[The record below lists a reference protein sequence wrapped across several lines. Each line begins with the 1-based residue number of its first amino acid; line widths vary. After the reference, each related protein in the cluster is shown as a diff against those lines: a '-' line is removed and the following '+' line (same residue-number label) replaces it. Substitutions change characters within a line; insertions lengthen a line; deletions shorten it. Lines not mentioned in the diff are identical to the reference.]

1 VKRTTARATHPVL
14 KRIEVVIMKQNDR
27 SSPAVILTILA
38 AVLII
43 VVIVDYALHQNAG
56 PDTRES
62 MQLELFKSGLQL
74 AIIVIV
80 GGGIAL
86 LYKWVEHSW
95 DATREQSELR
105 KHYVARLGDAYRAVK
120 EARRLLRAGGIR
132 NVPGSAPALLTAGQ
146 IAHYDQQ
153 MAVISREQ
161 LKLEA
166 LMIESRN
173 FPPVAESRLLTQ
185 EIRRMESYLG
195 KIIDE
200 YEDIRPR
207 ESIDLRQMKRVTEF
221 TGEPDPQADRRFGT
235 FQQNFVH
242 PHYRA
247 IRLVAEQQ
255 APRSS
260 RDQKPGSSQTEP
272 PRREGRP
279 EEARVSTPRTGAP
292 PGKETRNT
300 SQ

>member
-1 VKRTTARATHPVL
+1 
-14 KRIEVVIMKQNDR
+14 MKQDDR
-27 SSPAVILTILA
+27 FSPAAIVT
-38 AVLII
+38 VLILVI
-43 VVIVDYALHQNAG
+43 ILVSIVDYTLHENAG
-56 PDTRES
+56 SEARES
-62 MQLELFKSGLQL
+62 MRLELFKSALQL

-95 DATREQSELR
+95 DARREQAELR
-105 KHYVARLGDAYRAVK
+105 RHYVSRLGDAYRAVK

-132 NVPGSAPALLTAGQ
+132 PVPGSSPMILSDEQVAR
-146 IAHYDQQ
+146 YDQQ
-153 MAVISREQ
+153 MVVINKEQ

-173 FPPVAESRLLTQ
+173 FPPVADSRLLTQ

-200 YEDIRPR
+200 YEDVLPR
-207 ESIDLRQMKRVTEF
+207 ESLDLRQMRRVAEF
-221 TGEPDPQADRRFGT
+221 TGESDAQRDRRLGT

-247 IRLVAEQQ
+247 ISLVAEQRP
-255 APRSS
+255 A
-260 RDQKPGSSQTEP
+260 SSQRSA
-272 PRREGRP
+272 RRFLPISG
-279 EEARVSTPRTGAP
+279 TPRD
-292 PGKETRNT
+292 PGKETPNA